1 MNDGGIRVEL
11 VDASRADLV
20 WRLAVSAFE
29 EFRETLVPLPGIL
42 AETVEDVMAYVKRGG
57 AVIAWDGETAVGSAR
72 FHPETNHLYIGRVAV
87 PPKFR
92 RRGIASEIMRF
103 LEAHACELYLPET
116 RVEVRLAL
124 PSNVALYKSLG
135 YVPISY
141 QPHPR
146 VPTAMT
152 VKLAKRLDCRDAKK

>member
-1 MNDGGIRVEL
+1 MNDGAIRVEL

-72 FHPETNHLYIGRVAV
+72 FHPEADHLYIGRVAV
-87 PPKFR
+87 PPEFR
-92 RRGIASEIMRF
+92 RRGIASAIMHF
-103 LEAHACELYLPET
+103 LEAHAVSLGLDET
-116 RVEVRLAL
+116 RVEVRMAL
-124 PSNVALYKSLG
+124 PGNVALYESLD
-135 YVPISY
+135 YVPIST
-141 QPHPR
+141 QPHSR
-146 VPTAMT
+146 NPTAMT
-152 VKLAKRLDCRDAKK
+152 VKMAKRL